1 MKKALAGLR
10 KLHLEDYWRRIL
22 GEILLAK
29 RGQGEELL
37 GGCGGSQP
45 CLAPA
50 PAGWGVLRRAVS
62 EGALLDSLAGEEE
75 VVVARAASL
84 APHHL
89 AAEQEDAASMASLDH
104 DTITSLR
111 QFLTR
116 AHDPSWAQNN
126 LPGWGEEQKSRG
138 EEQGSRG
145 EVRGS
150 RGEQGRSW
158 VVVEEA
164 PTRQVSRQGSFASTA
179 RCGSVRGLGGLR

>member
-29 RGQGEELL
+29 RGEGEELL
-37 GGCGGSQP
+37 GGGGGSQP
-45 CLAPA
+45 CLAPGA
-50 PAGWGVLRRAVS
+50 GGWGVLRRAVS
-62 EGALLDSLAGEEE
+62 EGALLDTLAREEE

-89 AAEQEDAASMASLDH
+89 TADQEDATSVASLDH

-116 AHDPSWAQNN
+116 AQDPSWAQNN
-126 LPGWGEEQKSRG
+126 LPGWGEEQ
-138 EEQGSRG
+138 GSRG
-145 EVRGS
+145 EVRVS

-158 VVVEEA
+158 EEVEEA
-164 PTRQVSRQGSFASTA
+164 PTRPVSRQASFASTA
-179 RCGSVRGLGGLR
+179 RCSSVRGLGSGLR